1 MSLFLIIVAAIIAAP
16 FAMLLLVFLI
26 ANLGRIMGGIA
37 ALFLL
42 VYLAAIVAR

>member
-16 FAMLLLVFLI
+16 FVFLVLALLI

-37 ALFLL
+37 AVFLL